1 MWRVFPLQQLAFE
14 AADSAPKAADIAVMS
29 FETRSGGGRKFIACT
44 EDEFWRRYRLP
55 AARECVAACMPA
67 AAAMSGT

>member
-1 MWRVFPLQQLAFE
+1 MWRVFPLQQQAFD
-14 AADSAPKAADIAVMS
+14 AADSAPNAADIAVMS

-55 AARECVAACMPA
+55 AARECVVRCTLAATA
-67 AAAMSGT
+67 EGAT